1 MYEFFFFFVY
11 TCSIAVKIS
20 QDFQIFCSFKVVAM
34 DVTVHQRLLASV
46 FRFVRSM
53 KSAFE
58 CSYVIRIFP
67 LGVPSDQSSGT
78 SSPLCDSGLHLN
90 YHPNNTVHNIA
101 LPSGS
106 QEGQRKSICPFIGE
120 QNWSYCLG
128 GSEGTILFDVSI
140 TETAT
145 SRGLPYDHVCGR
157 EQIVLAS
164 EFV

>member
-1 MYEFFFFFVY
+1 
-11 TCSIAVKIS
+11 
-20 QDFQIFCSFKVVAM
+20 M

-106 QEGQRKSICPFIGE
+106 QEGQAKAFALSLESKIGHIV
-120 QNWSYCLG
+120 WVG
-128 GSEGTILFDVSI
+128 VKALFSLMCQSQRQQPVVGFRMI
-140 TETAT
+140 MYVEE
-145 SRGLPYDHVCGR
+145 SR
-157 EQIVLAS
+157 
-164 EFV
+164 